1 MIIEKNII
9 SIKPTNDEYD
19 LSIWR
24 ALETYNSSTSKFYI
38 ISRTAPLEG
47 ITTHV
52 KEMLQ
57 KYKSNKLRYIY

>member
-1 MIIEKNII
+1 MLEENNIF
-9 SIKPTNDEYD
+9 IKPTNDNYD

-24 ALETYNSSTSKFYI
+24 ALETYNSSTGNIYVISK
-38 ISRTAPLEG
+38 SEPLEG

-57 KYKSNKLRYIY
+57 KYKSNKLR